1 MITYIFLGF
10 QFQGKERRE
19 AHVERFPLPTTR
31 IMIEKR
37 TASRPRVDVIYAGDQ
52 GGLWYGLLEH
62 KWFERGLEAQ
72 QRRKTGGKR
81 DINHLKQET
90 TWTRAREE
98 EVRDNNLK
106 GRKIKTCFLYTVLMF
121 NSSEARMGRGLFLA
135 RNLVTNKPVFGL
147 RWLGGKK

>member
-19 AHVERFPLPTTR
+19 AHVERLPKPTTR

-37 TASRPRVDVIYAGDQ
+37 TASSPRVDVIYAGDQ
-52 GGLWYGLLEH
+52 GSLWYGLLEH

-81 DINHLKQET
+81 DINHLKQEQ
-90 TWTRAREE
+90 R
-98 EVRDNNLK
+98 
-106 GRKIKTCFLYTVLMF
+106 
-121 NSSEARMGRGLFLA
+121 GRGQ
-135 RNLVTNKPVFGL
+135 
-147 RWLGGKK
+147 GKKR